1 MNRSVSPST
10 NAGATVILAIRMR
23 SLDTIAALKPAV
35 VVAGHKT
42 PERKDD
48 PSCLEFSKAYLRFY
62 DEALAASKTAEEFRA
77 KMKDRFPDPGL
88 EGVLQ
93 MASDAA
99 FAKARKALSP
109 P

>member
-1 MNRSVSPST
+1 
-10 NAGATVILAIRMR
+10 MR

-62 DEALAASKTAEEFRA
+62 DEALAASKTAETFKA
-77 KMKDRFPDPGL
+77 KRKDRYPDLGL

-93 MASDAA
+93 MAPTRRSQ
-99 FAKARKALSP
+99 RP
-109 P
+109 GRPCNHPEGRVWWGC